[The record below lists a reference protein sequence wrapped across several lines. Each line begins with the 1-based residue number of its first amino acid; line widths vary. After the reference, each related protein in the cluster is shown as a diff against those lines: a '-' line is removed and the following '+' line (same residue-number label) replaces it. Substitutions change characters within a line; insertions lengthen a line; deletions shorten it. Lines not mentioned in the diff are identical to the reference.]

1 MSKINILGNIA
12 KFAEATAE
20 ANFMEVKVGSNN
32 YEVNKIGEGDLHI
45 LPNGKTY
52 FAYRMLSQAE
62 VGVGSRHHTDFTNCD
77 LSQFV
82 NLAKGIPFH
91 IDHRD
96 WSSVDSVGAVVDAYF
111 SDNIDGTGIGGI
123 NGIVEI
129 DTTLTYYGQ
138 SCLEIAKRVKNGY
151 MLSGSV
157 QVQYSFTK
165 SHDIEDFR
173 YRVGSTASDGRKVHK
188 IAQNIEKFYEFSA
201 LAHGADEHAKILSD
215 DKQSYLNIL
224 RNKFAA
230 DKGKFNTVL
239 IPNGEGIEKF
249 TIESEEDTFAAEV
262 NAKYLAAADEL
273 SQVKTKLGE
282 TETNLSTTKA
292 SLTNLTTEHTT
303 KLTEVT
309 NSHNVKLQEL
319 KTKYLAL
326 NEEAIKEYNVAALQL
341 KAVTNEDNAIISLE
355 EELIDIATKIANFK
369 EVKNKLNK
377 ALGISIKQE
386 VAAPTKPKPLGD
398 SANFSAFVD
407 EMFG

>member
-1 MSKINILGNIA
+1 MPKINILGNIA

-20 ANFMEVKVGSNN
+20 ANFMEVKVGSNS

-62 VGVGSRHHTDFTNCD
+62 VGIGSRHHTDFTNCD

-111 SDNIDGTGIGGI
+111 SDNIDGTGVAGI
-123 NGIVEI
+123 NGIIEI
-129 DTTLTYYGQ
+129 DTALTYYGQ

-165 SHDIEDFR
+165 SHDVEDFG

-262 NAKYLAAADEL
+262 NAKYIVATDEL
-273 SQVKTKLGE
+273 NQVKVKLAKAE
-282 TETNLSTTKA
+282 TTLSTTTS
-292 SLTNLTTEHTT
+292 SLTTLTTEHTV

-309 NSHNVKLQEL
+309 NLYNTKLQEF

-326 NEEAIKEYNVAALQL
+326 NVETIKEYNVAALQL
-341 KAVTNEDNAIISLE
+341 KAVTSEDNSIISLE
-355 EELIDIATKIANFK
+355 EDLIDIFTKVANFK

-377 ALGISIKQE
+377 ALGISIKKE
-386 VAAPTKPKPLGD
+386 VTTPNKPKPLSD
-398 SANFSAFVD
+398 SENFSSFVD